1 MAATAPGAV
10 ANRANKRSGPGPGGG
25 GGGGGAKGTEEEPPP
40 PLQAVLVADSFN
52 RRFFPITKDQPRVLL
67 PLANVA
73 LIDYTLEFLTATGVQ
88 ETFVFCCW
96 KAAQIKEHLEALAA
110 IEDFFLE
117 HEALSTSM
125 AKVLMAFYQLEIL
138 AEETILSWFSQKD
151 MTDKGRQLRK
161 NQQLQRFI
169 QWLKEAEEE
178 SSEDD

>member
-1 MAATAPGAV
+1 MQLIIW
-10 ANRANKRSGPGPGGG
+10 KHWQ
-25 GGGGGAKGTEEEPPP
+25 
-40 PLQAVLVADSFN
+40 PL
-52 RRFFPITKDQPRVLL
+52 RT
-67 PLANVA
+67 
-73 LIDYTLEFLTATGVQ
+73 
-88 ETFVFCCW
+88 
-96 KAAQIKEHLEALAA
+96 
-110 IEDFFLE
+110 FLE